1 MMKKKILIGL
11 LSVLLSSTSMANETL
26 KSKLHLYKDDIAV
39 QNTLKRLDLQEL
51 PTKGKFILVNLA
63 SQMLVAY
70 EDGVNVM
77 ESKVVIGKTRT
88 KTPQLY
94 TEINFVELN
103 PTWSVPASIARSK
116 KYNQKLSGDLDYFKR
131 NGFSVYQSESGTRFV
146 QRPGENNALGQLK
159 IGLKNSGNILLHG
172 TNEPA
177 KFENE
182 IRTFSSGCVRVEK
195 IEELGAWILGENVSE
210 QIDTG
215 KTVRKQISERIP
227 VLIGYYTA
235 WIDSEDKLI
244 TYNDVYGYDKNN
256 SHKLDFRVEKPVQ
269 EEIKT
274 DENQLIAEEYI
285 ENTN

>member
-1 MMKKKILIGL
+1 MKKKILISL
-11 LSVLLSSTSMANETL
+11 LSILLSSTSMANETL
-26 KSKLHLYKDDIAV
+26 KSKLNMYKEDIAV

-63 SQMLVAY
+63 SQMLIAY

-77 ESKVVIGKTRT
+77 ESKVVIGKART

-103 PTWSVPASIARSK
+103 PTWSVPTSIARSK
-116 KYNQKLSGDLDYFKR
+116 KYSQKLSSDPDYFKR
-131 NGFSVYQSESGTRFV
+131 NGFSIYQSESGTRFV

-182 IRTFSSGCVRVEK
+182 IRAFSSGCVRVEK
-195 IEELGAWILGENVSE
+195 IEELGTWILGENVSE
-210 QIDTG
+210 QIDAG
-215 KTVRKQISERIP
+215 KTVRKQIQEKIP

-256 SHKLDFRVEKPVQ
+256 SHKLDFRVDKPTQ
-269 EEIKT
+269 ETKT
-274 DENQLIAEEYI
+274 DENELIAEEYI